1 MKTPGVGRDNAAG
14 PFLYSTGFR
23 RGKFPPSTV
32 TPSLPMSSSPPPG
45 IGIDFGGTSV
55 KFGVVSGAEVI
66 ASADRLETDD
76 FPDAHSLIDAMAA
89 TVEDLRAG
97 HPEAAAVGIGM
108 PGFVDF
114 ESGVVHHLSNV
125 PGWDEI
131 PLRDEFAK
139 RCDLVC
145 QVENDAN
152 AMAYAEWKLGAAK
165 GCRHVVA
172 LTLGTGV
179 GGGIVSHGIFV
190 RGARSAAGEL
200 GQTSIHWE
208 GRKGAFGN
216 LGALEDYIGNNE
228 LAAEAQFAY
237 ARRRVEKTLA
247 ECQPDILARAAASG
261 DEIALAIW
269 EDAARKLA
277 SGLLDCCYLLN
288 PEIIVI
294 GGGVAQ
300 AGKLLFDPLQDFL
313 FSQLSGPFKD
323 HLRIVP
329 AHFGNEAGIIG
340 AAQLALEEAGVV

>member
-1 MKTPGVGRDNAAG
+1 
-14 PFLYSTGFR
+14 
-23 RGKFPPSTV
+23 
-32 TPSLPMSSSPPPG
+32 MSDHPLG

-55 KFGVVSGAEVI
+55 KCGVVSGADVI
-66 ASADRLETDD
+66 ASAERLETDD
-76 FPDAHSLIDAMAA
+76 FPTAGSLIDAMAA
-89 TVEDLRAG
+89 TVEALRSE
-97 HPEAAAVGIGM
+97 HPGVAAVGIGM

-114 ESGVVHHLSNV
+114 ASGYVHNLSNV
-125 PGWDEI
+125 PGWNGVGLHE
-131 PLRDEFAK
+131 EFGE
-139 RCDLVC
+139 RCDLPC

-165 GCRHVVA
+165 GRNHVVA

-179 GGGIVSHGIFV
+179 GGGIISHGVFI

-208 GRKGAFGN
+208 GRKGAYGN

-247 ECQPDILARAAASG
+247 ECQPAELAEAASAG

-294 GGGVAQ
+294 GGGVSQ
-300 AGKLLFDPLQDFL
+300 AGNLLFDPLKEFL
-313 FSQLSGPFKD
+313 FSQLSGPFRD

-340 AAQLALEEAGVV
+340 AARLALEVAGVV